1 MIRPIRY
8 ALSLLLVLCASFL
21 YAQTTPPLKL
31 WPEDPAKAGAE
42 VFIYRPANNDK
53 PAAAVVVC
61 PGGAYQGLAI
71 GYEGH
76 DAARWFAAQ
85 GLVALV
91 LKYRMP
97 EGNCRIPLEDAVQ
110 ALTLVRENA
119 KAWNVDTARIGIAG
133 FSAGGH
139 LAATAST
146 LAPKESRPDF
156 TILFYPVINMTDDAV
171 THHISRVKLLGKEVD
186 DENLGV
192 RYSLERQVDGHT
204 PPALLLL
211 SDDDTG
217 VPPENSLRYYRAL
230 KSHGIPAA
238 MYIFPSGEHGWGF
251 KPDFAYHSQMKE
263 LVGRW
268 LKETGI
274 TDQSTGR

>member
-1 MIRPIRY
+1 MMRPTRY
-8 ALSLLLVLCASFL
+8 ILIPILMLCALSLR
-21 YAQTTPPLKL
+21 AQTPEALPL
-31 WPEDPAKAGAE
+31 WPDSPDESGAE
-42 VFIYRPANNDK
+42 LFVYRPADTGRSA
-53 PAAAVVVC
+53 PAVVVC

-76 DAARWFAAQ
+76 DAARWFADQ

-97 EGNCRIPLEDAVQ
+97 EGNDRVPLEDALQ
-110 ALTLVRENA
+110 ALAAVRKNA
-119 KAWNVDTARIGIAG
+119 AAWGVDTARIGIAG

-146 LAPKESRPDF
+146 LAPEKFRPDF
-156 TILFYPVINMTDDAV
+156 TILFYPVINMTDDTV
-171 THHISRVKLLGKEVD
+171 THLISRAKLLGKG
-186 DENLGV
+186 ENDPALRA
-192 RYSLERQVDGHT
+192 RYSLEKQVDGHT

-217 VPPENSLRYYRAL
+217 VPPVNSTRYYEAL
-230 KSHGIPAA
+230 KSYGIPAA

-251 KPDFAYHSQMKE
+251 KPDFVYHSRMKE

-268 LKETGI
+268 LRETGI
-274 TDQSTGR
+274 IE

>member
-1 MIRPIRY
+1 MMRPIRSVLIPILVFC
-8 ALSLLLVLCASFL
+8 ALSLG
-21 YAQTTPPLKL
+21 AQTPEALHL
-31 WPEDPAKAGAE
+31 WPDDPAKAGAE
-42 VFIYRPANNDK
+42 VFVYRPADTGK
-53 PAAAVVVC
+53 PAPAVVVC

-110 ALTLVRENA
+110 ALTLVRNNA
-119 KAWNVDTARIGIAG
+119 EVWGVDTARIGIAG

-139 LAATAST
+139 LAATVST
-146 LAPKESRPDF
+146 LAPKEFRPDF
-156 TILFYPVINMTDDAV
+156 TILFYPVINMTDNAV
-171 THHISRVKLLGKEVD
+171 THHISRAKLLGKDAD
-186 DENLGV
+186 DENLRG
-192 RYSLERQVDGHT
+192 RYSLERQVNGHT

-230 KSHGIPAA
+230 KSHGVPAA

-251 KPDFAYHSQMKE
+251 EPDFAYHSRMKE
-263 LVGRW
+263 LVGLW
-268 LKETGI
+268 LRETGI
-274 TDQSTGR
+274 TE